1 MGALGF
7 IARKVAFAL
16 FTLWFVIIFNFFLF
30 RVMPSDP
37 IELLARGQR
46 LTEEDTAAPN

>member
-1 MGALGF
+1 MGTLGF

-16 FTLWFVIIFNFFLF
+16 FTLWFVMTLNFFLF

-37 IELLARGQR
+37 IVAADAGRRG
-46 LTEEDTAAPN
+46 